1 MELDSTPD
9 LSLTDLQ
16 MDNLALAFRAV
27 GTTMKLPQLQAIA
40 NKMGNKAVDSTTGKT
55 YFQAL
60 SERIGKR
67 KGASRKMSLPQPKP
81 VR

>member
-1 MELDSTPD
+1 
-9 LSLTDLQ
+9 
-16 MDNLALAFRAV
+16 
-27 GTTMKLPQLQAIA
+27 MKLPQLQALA
-40 NKMGNKAVDSTTGKT
+40 NKMGNNAVDSTTGKT